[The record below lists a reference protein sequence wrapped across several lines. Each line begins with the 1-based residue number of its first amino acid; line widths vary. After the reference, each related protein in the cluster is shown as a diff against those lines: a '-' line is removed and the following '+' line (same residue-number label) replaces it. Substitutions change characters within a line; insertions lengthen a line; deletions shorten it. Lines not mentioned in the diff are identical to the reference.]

1 MSFSTWSPPTF
12 RIIFF
17 QFSPNP
23 PPNIII
29 SDLEKSVNSFD
40 LLICTSPVRSI
51 FYQRHL
57 VNKWKRRIIKR
68 GKSRTAEKLHSSNTE
83 VWDDRRT
90 ELLSVAIILS
100 MECKNEDLALAVSR
114 RPIRSHLGCHQ
125 PFVSSSLCSR
135 PLLYQNIFKSDFSK
149 ISRFKNERLPWAR

>member
-12 RIIFF
+12 RIFF

-40 LLICTSPVRSI
+40 LLICTSRVRSI

-57 VNKWKRRIIKR
+57 VNKWKRWIIKR
-68 GKSRTAEKLHSSNTE
+68 GKSRTAEKLHSNTE

-100 MECKNEDLALAVSR
+100 MEFKNEDLALAVSR

-125 PFVSSSLCSR
+125 PFVSSSSCSR

>member
-12 RIIFF
+12 RIFF
-17 QFSPNP
+17 HFSPNP

-40 LLICTSPVRSI
+40 LLICTSRVRSI

-68 GKSRTAEKLHSSNTE
+68 GKSSTAEKLHSNT
-83 VWDDRRT
+83 DDRRT

-125 PFVSSSLCSR
+125 PFVSSSSCSR

-149 ISRFKNERLPWAR
+149 ISRFKNRGLPWDR